1 MKPLKIGV
9 SGIRGIVGEAFSS
22 EVALKFSQSFGTLM
36 KKGKIIVSRDTRT
49 SGYMYK
55 ALVKAGLLSTGCVC
69 VDLDVCPTPTTQIM
83 VKELKADG
91 GVIVTASHNPIAYN
105 GLKFINRKGLFLN
118 RAERKRLLD
127 IYHRAK
133 FTRVKG
139 DEISPVS
146 YDRSAIDRHLELV
159 LNFIKPDLIRKRHFK
174 VAYDCCNGAGSVI
187 TPKLMEKLSA
197 RTVALNDEPSGLFP
211 HSPEPVPKNLGQL
224 CRAVKQNKC
233 NIGFAQDPDAD
244 RLAIIDEKGHPIG
257 EEYTLVLAVKFILR
271 KNPGGVVVTNLS
283 TTRAI
288 NDVAKQFGA
297 KVIRT
302 KVGEINVVEKLIE
315 KKGLIGGEGNGGV
328 ILPVILPCRD
338 SIAAMM
344 IILEYMARERK
355 TLSEILADIPR
366 YEIIKKAIDCSSEE
380 ARMVIREFEEKYG
393 SEKINTLDG
402 IKIDFKDAWV
412 HIRPSNTESIMRI
425 IVEAKTLTKAQRL
438 INRMIREINEIR
450 RLAA

>member
-1 MKPLKIGV
+1 
-9 SGIRGIVGEAFSS
+9 
-22 EVALKFSQSFGTLM
+22 M
-36 KKGKIIVSRDTRT
+36 KKGKIIVSRDTRA

-91 GVIVTASHNPIAYN
+91 GVIVTASHNPIQYN
-105 GLKFINRKGLFLN
+105 GLKFINYKGLFLN
-118 RAERKRLLD
+118 SAERKRLLNN
-127 IYHRAK
+127 YHREK

-139 DEISPVS
+139 DEVSPVS
-146 YDRSAIDRHLELV
+146 CDGSAVGRHLGLV
-159 LNFIKPDLIRKRHFK
+159 LNFIKPDLIKKRHFK

-197 RTVALNDEPSGLFP
+197 RTVALNDEPNGLFP

-224 CRAVKQNKC
+224 CKAVKQNKC
-233 NIGFAQDPDAD
+233 DIGFAQDPDAD
-244 RLAIIDEKGHPIG
+244 RLAIIDENGHPIG

-288 NDVAKQFGA
+288 DDVARQFGA

-302 KVGEINVVEKLIE
+302 KVGEMNVVEKLIE

-344 IILEYMARERK
+344 IVLEYMARERK

-380 ARMVIREFEEKYG
+380 ARMVIREFEEKYS

-402 IKIDFKDAWV
+402 IKIDFKDAWA

-425 IVEAKTLTKAQRL
+425 IVEAKTLAKAQRL
-438 INRMIREINEIR
+438 INRMIGQINEIR